1 MPGVHRS
8 DEQRP
13 RVLQIGDERHAHQ
26 ADNEL
31 PPTTAPKHASRG
43 LLGDIVHAPCLHYLF
58 SAAGQRPEGSFL
70 RGTRR
75 AVWIPPYVLNP
86 KSLAIREDLIFIF
99 RLL

>member
-1 MPGVHRS
+1 
-8 DEQRP
+8 
-13 RVLQIGDERHAHQ
+13 
-26 ADNEL
+26 
-31 PPTTAPKHASRG
+31 

-86 KSLAIREDLIFIF
+86 KSLAIREDLIVCFF
-99 RLL
+99 DFFKKNTRLKTSQFPQADYSDN